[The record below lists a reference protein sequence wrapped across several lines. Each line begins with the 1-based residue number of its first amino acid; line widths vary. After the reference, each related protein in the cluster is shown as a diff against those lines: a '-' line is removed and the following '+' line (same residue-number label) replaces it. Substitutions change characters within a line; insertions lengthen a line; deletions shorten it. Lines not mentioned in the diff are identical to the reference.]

1 MASTKEGPLG
11 NFSGK
16 IGNVV
21 AYEMFGK
28 TVMRGRPSGK
38 RRPAQG
44 ALKQAQSDFSRVM
57 KVMQAARSAVRV
69 GFNPQA
75 LGRSAFHA
83 AMSVNLVNYR
93 NSASPGDLHWLVIS
107 QGERAWAKDVGLTI
121 EGNKAVV
128 TWGDPEP
135 GKPYNTGD
143 QVMLLALND
152 SNLDSSVNLQAAQR
166 KEKRAELQLPPAKE
180 GENILVFMAFH
191 NPIEASSLKSLENV
205 SNSMLIGKA

>member
-11 NFSGK
+11 NYSGR
-16 IGNVV
+16 IGNIV

-28 TVMRGRPSGK
+28 TIMRSRPSGK

-44 ALKQAQSDFSRVM
+44 ALKQAQTDFSKVM
-57 KVMQAARSAVRV
+57 KVMQSARSAVRV

-75 LGRSAFHA
+75 EGRSAFHA

-93 NSASPGDLHWLVIS
+93 NAASPEDLHWLVIS
-107 QGERAWAKDVGLTI
+107 QGERSWAQDVAMTI

-135 GKPYNTGD
+135 GKRYSVSD
-143 QVMLLALND
+143 QVMLLAMND
-152 SNLDSSVNLQAAQR
+152 TSLDSSVNLQAAQR
-166 KEKRAELQLPPAKE
+166 KEKRAELALPPAKA

-191 NPIEASSLKSLENV
+191 NPIEASSNKSLENV
-205 SNSMLIGKA
+205 SDSRLIG

>member
-28 TVMRGRPSGK
+28 TVMRSRPSGK

-44 ALKQAQSDFSRVM
+44 ALKEAQSDFSKVM
-57 KVMQAARSAVRV
+57 KVMQSVRSVVRV

-75 LGRSAFHA
+75 MGRSAFHA

-93 NSASPGDLHWLVIS
+93 NAANPDDLRWLVIS
-107 QGERAWAKDVGLTI
+107 QGERAWAQDVLKTI
-121 EGNKAVV
+121 EGNKIVV
-128 TWGDPEP
+128 SWGDPEV
-135 GKPYNTGD
+135 GKPNSVND

-152 SNLDSSVNLQAAQR
+152 TTLENTENLQAALR
-166 KEKRAELQLPPAKE
+166 KEKRAELILPPAKE

-191 NPIEASSLKSLENV
+191 NPIEAASHKSLENV
-205 SNSMLIGKA
+205 SDSRLIG